1 MSQAFDVSDSLKSL
15 LDTLRCHGFVVEV
28 VDGANS
34 LPALYIKSG
43 TQSILF
49 KQAAFGLLDRLA
61 ESTAADFCDMLS
73 AMDDEDIEPLLVTG
87 SRYGFVWLVS
97 AVRTQ
102 QGEWD
107 GMLAECPR
115 LENIDT
121 RYGLRMSV
129 DDQERY
135 LRDLFSSFNSWLPEG
150 CPLRNVSDTNGAVLV
165 ARVDP
170 EEMWFLRLPISVYAC
185 SSGYP
190 LRQYR
195 SLEYIVSGKSLTQY
209 LYERR
214 DTRSGLRH
222 AGTLLRNTVVII
234 NTYPHLL
241 KVDRAVRGT
250 ELLIEALSL
259 FRDITIDEATLT
271 LRWYLNPSHE
281 TIVSVLEDKSVTFFF
296 ANFESGNGKWEI
308 GIGPRRSWD
317 GREPGEVSEKEEF
330 FEFAGRSYDLS
341 HIQLMRVYHCNAA
354 FRPAEACRDGR
365 NPADERSI
373 VHQLLAAGARR
384 VEGGLTRE
392 SYFDFLRSVIELLL
406 SPQMK
411 FIMEMKCWRE
421 GKDCNELVRHMRE
434 FAPDA
439 S

>member
-15 LDTLRCHGFVVEV
+15 LDTLKRHGFVVEV
-28 VDGANS
+28 VDGVNS
-34 LPALYIKSG
+34 SPALHINTG
-43 TQSILF
+43 TQSIFF
-49 KQAAFGLLDRLA
+49 KQAEFGMLA
-61 ESTAADFCDMLS
+61 RFEESTTADFCDLLL
-73 AMDDEDIEPLLVTG
+73 AMNDEDIEPLLVTG
-87 SRYGFVWLVS
+87 SRDGFVWLVS

-115 LENIDT
+115 LQNIDT
-121 RYGLRMSV
+121 RYRLRMGL
-129 DDQERY
+129 DEQEEY
-135 LRDLFSSFNSWLPEG
+135 LRPLFSSFTSWLPDG
-150 CPLRNVSDTNGAVLV
+150 FPLRNLSDTNGAVLV

-170 EEMWFLRLPISVYAC
+170 EELWFLKLPISVYAC
-185 SSGYP
+185 SSDYR

-195 SLEYIVSGKSLTQY
+195 SVEYIVTGKSFTQY
-209 LYERR
+209 LSERR
-214 DTRSGLRH
+214 ETAAGLRH
-222 AGTLLRNTVVII
+222 AGTLLRNTVIVI
-234 NTYPHLL
+234 NTYPHHL
-241 KVDRAVRGT
+241 KVDRTVRGT

-259 FRDITIDEATLT
+259 FRDVTVDEDTLT

-281 TIVSVLEDKSVTFFF
+281 TIASILEDTSVSFFF
-296 ANFESGNGKWEI
+296 ADFESGRGKWEI

-317 GREPGEVSEKEEF
+317 GRCEQAEASEKEEYF
-330 FEFAGRSYDLS
+330 DFAARAYDLS

-354 FRPAEACRDGR
+354 FTPAAADGR
-365 NPADERSI
+365 NPADEHSI

-392 SYFDFLRSVIELLL
+392 SYFDFLHSVIGLLR
-406 SPQMK
+406 SPQML
-411 FIMEMKCWRE
+411 FIMEMNCWRE